1 MSFGE
6 ALAPFLGRVVLA
18 WYFLSEAYARALDWN
33 ATIDLLALKNVPAAP
48 VLHFVTLVVM
58 VLGSMFLFLGFR
70 TRLGALVL
78 FVFTQIA
85 NALMNDYWTLSDP
98 IARQEA
104 YDLFARNL
112 AIAGG
117 LLILMGMGP
126 GRFALDNTKFGGK

>member
-18 WYFLSEAYARALDWN
+18 WYFLSEAYARAIGWN
-33 ATIDLLALKNVPAAP
+33 GTVQLLSMKGVPAAP
-48 VLHFVTLVVM
+48 ALHFVTLVVM
-58 VLGSMFLFLGFR
+58 VLCSFALFLGFR
-70 TRLGALVL
+70 TKFAALVL
-78 FVFTQIA
+78 FAFTQIA
-85 NALMNDYWTLSDP
+85 NALMNDYWTISDP

-117 LLILMGMGP
+117 LLILMGLGA
-126 GRFALDNTKFGGK
+126 GKFALDNTKWGK